1 MNFNIQFS
9 SSLTFD
15 EEVEFAFKN
24 LDHGEELVPLMFYC
38 YDSTE
43 RDVRHNIVGP
53 QSLSGDFVSI
63 RGYNVSFSE
72 SLVGGTNAHRA
83 DLKLCDREIMQNN
96 ASLSF
101 RWLQTVTSQTK
112 ANFNLVYLD
121 NITIS
126 INSSEEY
133 VLLMDDFNNAMMIKY
148 IHNNNYYAC
157 YFYNIHI
164 HKIISAPR
172 DGLGS
177 VVCH

>member
-1 MNFNIQFS
+1 
-9 SSLTFD
+9 
-15 EEVEFAFKN
+15 
-24 LDHGEELVPLMFYC
+24 MFYC
-38 YDSTE
+38 YNCLG
-43 RDVRHNIVGP
+43 RDVIHNRIGP
-53 QSLSGDFVSI
+53 RFSGDIVSI

-112 ANFNLVYLD
+112 PDSVLVYLD

-126 INSSEEY
+126 VNSSEEY
-133 VLLMDDFNNAMMIKY
+133 VLLMDAFNNATMIKY
-148 IHNNNYYAC
+148 IHNYYAC

-164 HKIISAPR
+164 HKIISAPK
-172 DGLGS
+172 DGLES
-177 VVCH
+177 AVYR